1 MGKTQ
6 SKCGKVTVF
15 VTALPLV
22 AVSEDEQKRETV
34 LVSYNDLDAT
44 LTGSIMLCFSD
55 RVVSM
60 TPPPCFEYDTLV
72 CNFLPKIMEAT

>member
-22 AVSEDEQKRETV
+22 SVSEDEQKRETV